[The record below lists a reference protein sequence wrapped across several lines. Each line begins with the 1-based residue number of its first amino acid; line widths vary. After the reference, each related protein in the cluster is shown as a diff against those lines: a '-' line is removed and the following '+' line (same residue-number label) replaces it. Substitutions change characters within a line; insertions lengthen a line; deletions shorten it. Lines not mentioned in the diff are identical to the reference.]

1 MQTSNTVATMSESNS
16 LTRHGKLSYLR
27 IPAVDVEQSATFYAR
42 VFGWTLR
49 GNTSHR
55 SFSDTSEQLIGAFVT
70 AQQPSNPPG
79 FLPFIYVQGL
89 DATLAHIEANG
100 GEVVSAPYPE
110 GDLWLA
116 TFRDPAGNLV
126 GLWQMGGR

>member
-1 MQTSNTVATMSESNS
+1 MPQANP

-27 IPAVDVEQSATFYAR
+27 IPATDVERSAAFYAE

-49 GNTSHR
+49 GNASHR
-55 SFSDTSEQLIGAFVT
+55 SFSDASEELIGAFVT
-70 AQQPSNPPG
+70 TQEVSSRPG

-89 DATLAHIEANG
+89 DAILARIESSG
-100 GEVVSAPYPE
+100 GHVVSAPYPE

-116 TFRDPAGNLV
+116 TFRDPAGNVV

>member
-1 MQTSNTVATMSESNS
+1 MSESNP

-27 IPAVDVEQSATFYAR
+27 IPAEDVERSATFYAR

-49 GNTSHR
+49 GNASHR

-70 AQQPSNPPG
+70 SQQPSNAPG
-79 FLPFIYVQGL
+79 FLPFIYVQGV

-100 GEVVSAPYPE
+100 GQVVSAPSPE

-126 GLWQMGGR
+126 GIWQMGGR